1 MQIIAFHMLNDFS
14 GSPKVLEGVLEGL
27 IEAGDNVELFTSSGG
42 VLDRLPDSSCLRR
55 HKVRYSFSRRN
66 LPLSFLKFIRA
77 NTAYFFRALAKRHR
91 ADRVFYINTI
101 MPFGAAIGAKLR
113 GNRVVYHCH
122 ENAYAKGVHYRIYS
136 RLMEWLADDVI
147 CVSNQQAAYLNRSKG
162 IHVVPN
168 SLDPQFV
175 ACLKPDPEA
184 AFRSRT
190 LLMVC
195 SLRGYKGISQ
205 FVRLAEMMPDL
216 NFSLVINEEK
226 EVVEHFCSKK
236 NFSRIHNLTVHA
248 RTHDVARHYNSASLL
263 LNLSDPRKIVETF
276 GMTAIEGMAAALPAI
291 VPTQGG
297 IASLVDDGVNGYR
310 IDSDNLQ
317 QISRRI
323 QELLS
328 DKALYKRFAANAL
341 AKSASFSRPKA
352 VGAIRKILMAQ
363 LLDNSASAAVSDIA
377 TSASA
382 ASSGRKGEVI
392 LMCGVSGSGKTF
404 LSRKFEKEGYRRISL
419 DENIW
424 KRYGDDFA
432 GFPEERRREILMK
445 ASLEIEAMVSQALD
459 NNEKIVVDSTLCKR
473 AKRDRIREICADRGV
488 MPRFIYLDAPLSL
501 IMQRLAGR
509 GGTGPNDQ
517 IVPEA
522 SAEQFYSNF
531 DRPAPEE
538 TDIQTLQE

>member
-42 VLDRLPDSSCLRR
+42 VLDRLPDSSCLCR

-66 LPLSFLKFIRA
+66 LPLSFLKFFRA
-77 NTAYFFRALAKRHR
+77 NTAYFFRALAKRRR

-263 LNLSDPRKIVETF
+263 LNLSDPRKFVETF

-317 QISRRI
+317 EISRRI

-432 GFPEERRREILMK
+432 GFPEERRREIFMK

>member
-77 NTAYFFRALAKRHR
+77 NTAYFFRALAKRRR

-310 IDSDNLQ
+310 IDSDNL
-317 QISRRI
+317 
-323 QELLS
+323 
-328 DKALYKRFAANAL
+328 
-341 AKSASFSRPKA
+341 
-352 VGAIRKILMAQ
+352 
-363 LLDNSASAAVSDIA
+363 LDNSASAAVSDIA

-382 ASSGRKGEVI
+382 ASSERKGEVI

-404 LSRKFEKEGYRRISL
+404 LSRKFEMEGYRRISL

-432 GFPEERRREILMK
+432 GFPEERRREIFMK

>member
-42 VLDRLPDSSCLRR
+42 VLDRLHDSSCLRR
-55 HKVRYSFSRRN
+55 HKVRYSFSRCN

-77 NTAYFFRALAKRHR
+77 NTAYFFRALAKRRR

-263 LNLSDPRKIVETF
+263 LNLSDPRKFVETF

-432 GFPEERRREILMK
+432 GFPEERKREIFMK

>member
-1 MQIIAFHMLNDFS
+1 
-14 GSPKVLEGVLEGL
+14 
-27 IEAGDNVELFTSSGG
+27 
-42 VLDRLPDSSCLRR
+42 
-55 HKVRYSFSRRN
+55 
-66 LPLSFLKFIRA
+66 
-77 NTAYFFRALAKRHR
+77 
-91 ADRVFYINTI
+91 
-101 MPFGAAIGAKLR
+101 
-113 GNRVVYHCH
+113 
-122 ENAYAKGVHYRIYS
+122 
-136 RLMEWLADDVI
+136 
-147 CVSNQQAAYLNRSKG
+147 
-162 IHVVPN
+162 
-168 SLDPQFV
+168 
-175 ACLKPDPEA
+175 
-184 AFRSRT
+184 
-190 LLMVC
+190 
-195 SLRGYKGISQ
+195 
-205 FVRLAEMMPDL
+205 
-216 NFSLVINEEK
+216 
-226 EVVEHFCSKK
+226 
-236 NFSRIHNLTVHA
+236 
-248 RTHDVARHYNSASLL
+248 
-263 LNLSDPRKIVETF
+263 
-276 GMTAIEGMAAALPAI
+276 MTAIEGMAAALPAI

-382 ASSGRKGEVI
+382 ASSERKGEVI

-432 GFPEERRREILMK
+432 GFPEERRREIFMK

>member
-1 MQIIAFHMLNDFS
+1 
-14 GSPKVLEGVLEGL
+14 
-27 IEAGDNVELFTSSGG
+27 
-42 VLDRLPDSSCLRR
+42 
-55 HKVRYSFSRRN
+55 
-66 LPLSFLKFIRA
+66 
-77 NTAYFFRALAKRHR
+77 
-91 ADRVFYINTI
+91 

-382 ASSGRKGEVI
+382 ASSERKGEVI

-432 GFPEERRREILMK
+432 GFPEERRREIFMK